1 MLVFHTALHSMTTT
15 TNEPCGPRVGPVSY
29 LNSRPLIRY
38 LSEFLPAA
46 RIEVDL
52 PSRLADRLAA
62 GKLDVAL
69 IPSIEYFRNPGCTV
83 VSDACVACEGPVR
96 SVKLYSRVPVS
107 QIRTLALDE
116 GSRTS
121 AAMARILL
129 KERFALEPALELL
142 PIGATAADSSADAV
156 VLIGD
161 RGMFSLAGPFCCV
174 WDLGEEWTR
183 WMGLPFVF
191 SMWVARPGIDRQ
203 SLAEAFSAARDE
215 GVRQVDRIA
224 QEESPLLGISEAE
237 CRAYLREHLRFTL
250 GPREREGL
258 ETFFRLAVAH
268 GLAPAG
274 VQLVFAD
281 CRHS

>member
-1 MLVFHTALHSMTTT
+1 MSECTTT
-15 TNEPCGPRVGPVSY
+15 SEPGGIRVGAVSY

-38 LSEFLPAA
+38 LTQFLPAA
-46 RIEVDL
+46 NVEFDL

-107 QIRTLALDE
+107 RIRTLALDE

-121 AAMARILL
+121 VAMTRILL

-142 PIGATAADSSADAV
+142 PIGATVEDSSADAV

-161 RGMFSLAGPFCCV
+161 RGMFSLAGRFCLV
-174 WDLGEEWTR
+174 WDLGEEWSR
-183 WMGLPFVF
+183 WTGLPFVF
-191 SMWVARPGIDRQ
+191 AMWVARPGLDWK
-203 SLAEAFSAARDE
+203 SLAQAFSAARDE

-224 QEESPLLGISEAE
+224 REESPLLGISEIE
-237 CRAYLREHLRFTL
+237 CRAYLRDHLRFTL
-250 GPREREGL
+250 GPRERKGL
-258 ETFFRLAVAH
+258 ETFFRLAVTH

-281 CRHS
+281 CIHS